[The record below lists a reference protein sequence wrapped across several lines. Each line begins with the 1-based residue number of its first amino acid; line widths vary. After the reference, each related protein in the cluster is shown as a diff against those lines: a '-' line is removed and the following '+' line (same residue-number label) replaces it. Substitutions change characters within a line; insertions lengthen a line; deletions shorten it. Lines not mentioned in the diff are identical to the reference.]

1 MGIINIVKK
10 KIIDEVPQLKKKLKV
25 NKLFVVKVDEK
36 IFLWAKVLSFD
47 LLEN

>member
-36 IFLWAKVLSFD
+36 NFLLEKVLTFD